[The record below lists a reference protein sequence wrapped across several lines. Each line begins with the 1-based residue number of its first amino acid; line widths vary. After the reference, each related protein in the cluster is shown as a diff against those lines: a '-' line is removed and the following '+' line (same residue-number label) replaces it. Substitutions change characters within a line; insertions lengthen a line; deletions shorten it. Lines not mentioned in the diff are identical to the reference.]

1 MRRAGPRLSLCAL
14 TRGRPPAESPAGGH
28 MPEGRLSGTPALVTG
43 AGKGIGRAIALR
55 LAAEG
60 AHVAV
65 GARRES
71 DGAAVA
77 AEIASAGGS
86 AQVVLLDVVDAASV
100 ATGVERA
107 ARPDRRLDIL
117 VNNAGTG
124 GPSPFDGDARSDEAW
139 AQILDVNLTG
149 TWRVCRAARPF
160 LPDGARIVNVSS
172 VTGRF
177 GVAGMAAYSASKH
190 GIIGLTRT
198 LALELAPRKI
208 TVNAVCPGWVDTDL
222 GRSGIVRMGKV
233 MKLNVEE
240 AFALAGKMAPLGE
253 VLSPPETAGLVAYL
267 ASPEAKNMTGQALV
281 IDGGQVM
288 P

>member
-1 MRRAGPRLSLCAL
+1 MA
-14 TRGRPPAESPAGGH
+14 
-28 MPEGRLSGTPALVTG
+28 EGRLAGKNALVTG
-43 AGKGIGRAIALR
+43 ANKGIGKAIGLR

-60 AHVAV
+60 ARVAV
-65 GARRES
+65 CARTEAGA
-71 DGAAVA
+71 GAVA
-77 AEIASAGGS
+77 AEIVKAGGE
-86 AQVVLLDVVDAASV
+86 AQAVVLDVTDAASV

-117 VNNAGTG
+117 VNNAGIG
-124 GPSPFDGDARSDEAW
+124 GPTPFDGDERSDGAW
-139 AQILDVNLTG
+139 QRILDVNLTG

-160 LPDGARIVNVSS
+160 LPDGGRIVNLSS

-177 GVAGMAAYSASKH
+177 GAAGMAAYSTSKH

-208 TVNAVCPGWVDTDL
+208 TVNAVCPGWVDTDM
-222 GRSGIVRMGKV
+222 GRSGIILMGKT
-233 MKLNVEE
+233 MGKNAEE
-240 AFALAGKMAPLGE
+240 AVQFAAKMAPLGE
-253 VLSPPETAGLVAYL
+253 VLSPPEIAGLVAYL
-267 ASPEAKNMTGQALV
+267 ASPEAKNVTGQALV

>member
-1 MRRAGPRLSLCAL
+1 
-14 TRGRPPAESPAGGH
+14 
-28 MPEGRLSGTPALVTG
+28 MPEGRLSGKTALVTG

-55 LAAEG
+55 LAEEG
-60 AHVAV
+60 ALVAV

-71 DGAAVA
+71 DGAAVV
-77 AEIASAGGS
+77 AEIVRGGGS

-117 VNNAGTG
+117 VNNAGVG
-124 GPSPFDGDARSDEAW
+124 GPSPFDGDVRSDEAW
-139 AQILDVNLTG
+139 AHILDVNLTG

-160 LPDGARIVNVSS
+160 LPDGARIVNLSS

-190 GIIGLTRT
+190 GVIGLTRS

-208 TVNAVCPGWVDTDL
+208 TVNAVCPGWVDTDM
-222 GRSGIVRMGKV
+222 GRSGIVRMGKT
-233 MKLNVEE
+233 MQKSVEE
-240 AFALAGKMAPLGE
+240 AFAFAGNMAPLGD
-253 VLSPPETAGLVAYL
+253 VLSPPEVAGLVAWL
-267 ASPEAKNMTGQALV
+267 ASPEARNMTGQALV
-281 IDGGQVM
+281 LDGGQVM
-288 P
+288 R

>member
-1 MRRAGPRLSLCAL
+1 
-14 TRGRPPAESPAGGH
+14 
-28 MPEGRLSGTPALVTG
+28 MPEGRLAGKTALVTG
-43 AGKGIGRAIALR
+43 AGRGIGKAIALR

-65 GARRES
+65 GVRTEA

-77 AEIASAGGS
+77 AEIVKAGGQ
-86 AQVVLLDVVDAASV
+86 AQVVLVDVVDPASV

-107 ARPDRRLDIL
+107 ARPERRLDIL
-117 VNNAGTG
+117 VNNAGVG
-124 GPSPFDGDARSDEAW
+124 LPSPLDGDVRSDEVW
-139 AQILDVNLTG
+139 SETLDVNLTG

-160 LPDGARIVNVSS
+160 LPDGARIVNLSS

-177 GVAGMAAYSASKH
+177 GVAGMAAYCASKH
-190 GIIGLTRT
+190 GVIGLTRS

-208 TVNAVCPGWVDTDL
+208 TVNAVCPGWVDTEM
-222 GRSGIVRMGKV
+222 GRSGIARMGKGFE
-233 MKLNVEE
+233 KSFDD
-240 AFALAGKMAPLGE
+240 AFAMAGRMAPLGE
-253 VLSPPETAGLVAYL
+253 VLSPFEVAGLVAYL
-267 ASPEAKNMTGQALV
+267 ASPEAKNVTGQAIV

>member
-1 MRRAGPRLSLCAL
+1 MD
-14 TRGRPPAESPAGGH
+14 
-28 MPEGRLSGTPALVTG
+28 GRLAGKTALVTG
-43 AGKGIGRAIALR
+43 AGRGIGRAIALR
-55 LAAEG
+55 FAEEG

-65 GARRES
+65 GVRRES
-71 DGAAVA
+71 DGAAVV

-86 AQVVLLDVVDAASV
+86 AQAVFLDVVDAASV

-117 VNNAGTG
+117 VNNAGAG
-124 GPSPFDGDARSDEAW
+124 GPSPFDGDVRSDEAW
-139 AQILDVNLTG
+139 AHILDVNLTG

-160 LPDGARIVNVSS
+160 LPDGGRIVNISS
-172 VTGRF
+172 VQGRF

-190 GIIGLTRT
+190 GVIGLTRT
-198 LALELAPRKI
+198 LALELAPRRI

-222 GRSGIVRMGKV
+222 GRSGIMRMGKAL
-233 MKLNVEE
+233 KKNVEE
-240 AFALAGKMAPLGE
+240 AFALAAKMAPLGE
-253 VLSPPETAGLVAYL
+253 VLSPPEIAGLVAYL

>member
-1 MRRAGPRLSLCAL
+1 
-14 TRGRPPAESPAGGH
+14 
-28 MPEGRLSGTPALVTG
+28 MPEGRLSGKTALVTG
-43 AGKGIGRAIALR
+43 AGRGIGRAIALR

-71 DGAAVA
+71 DGAAVVS
-77 AEIASAGGS
+77 EIASAGGS
-86 AQVVLLDVVDAASV
+86 AQTVLLDVVDAASV

-117 VNNAGTG
+117 VNNAGIG
-124 GPSPFDGDARSDEAW
+124 APSPLDGDVRSDEAW

-149 TWRVCRAARPF
+149 TWRVCRAAWPF
-160 LPDGARIVNVSS
+160 LPDGARIVNISS

-177 GVAGMAAYSASKH
+177 GVATMAAYCASKH
-190 GIIGLTRT
+190 GLIGLTRS

-208 TVNAVCPGWVDTDL
+208 TVNAVCPGWVDTDT

-233 MKLNVEE
+233 LQKSVEE
-240 AFALAGKMAPLGE
+240 AFALAEKMAPLGE
-253 VLSPPETAGLVAYL
+253 VLSPPEVAGLVAYL
-267 ASPEAKNMTGQALV
+267 VSPEARNMTGQALV
-281 IDGGQVM
+281 LDGGQVM